1 MLKIIKKYE
10 STPIFVSQEIFNR
23 NFVAIC
29 EIKPVLTLNRPNYI
43 VFSIL
48 NLSKYL
54 MNEFHYKYT
63 RTKYHNHSKLL
74 FTETDSL
81 VYEIEKNDVYEDFYE
96 DKDLFDFS
104 DYQQT
109 HNFGILSIKKLLVK

>member
-1 MLKIIKKYE
+1 MLE
-10 STPIFVSQEIFNR
+10 STPIFVSQKVFKK
-23 NFVAIC
+23 NFVAIR
-29 EIKPVLTLNRPNYI
+29 EIKPVLTLNRPLNI

-63 RTKYHNHSKLL
+63 GTKYNNHSKLL
-74 FTETDSL
+74 FTYTDSL
-81 VYEIEKNDVYEDFYE
+81 VCKIEKNDVYEDFYE

-104 DYQQT
+104 DYPQT
-109 HNFGILSIKKLLVK
+109 HNFGILSIRNLLVK